1 MIASLVL
8 VENTLLGYVM
18 VELFSQIKS
27 VTALNHKEVQ
37 TSNKLF
43 YSSNVDYLNMLLNGH
58 VLVWRQMF

>member
-8 VENTLLGYVM
+8 VENALQGYVM

-27 VTALNHKEVQ
+27 VTTLNHKEVQ

-43 YSSNVDYLNMLLNGH
+43 YSSNVDYLNML
-58 VLVWRQMF
+58 